1 MGIFDSI
8 RVFSSIKKSKFI
20 VYASNKHLKEGN
32 MPIGEIFDFI
42 TKHKDLS
49 KIAKEFTATRGD
61 IENIVPIRLS
71 PIPTTSRVLPIPRV
85 KLGLGRAAMSSA
97 S

>member
-1 MGIFDSI
+1 MKDDYCEATSADEVLG
-8 RVFSSIKKSKFI
+8 
-20 VYASNKHLKEGN
+20 GN
-32 MPIGEIFDFI
+32 VDALAEALQVSLDEQ
-42 TKHKDLS
+42 T
-49 KIAKEFTATRGD
+49 
-61 IENIVPIRLS
+61 VPIRLS